1 MGYSFAAFADFP
13 EGCKQ
18 YGGEISLDDPFSLSS
33 PYGVCH
39 LRVGWKVWEGKNKF
53 FQCNLQR
60 S

>member
-1 MGYSFAAFADFP
+1 MGYSFAAFSDFP

-39 LRVGWKVWEGKNKF
+39 PRVGWEVWEGKNKLLF
-53 FQCNLQR
+53 
-60 S
+60 SI